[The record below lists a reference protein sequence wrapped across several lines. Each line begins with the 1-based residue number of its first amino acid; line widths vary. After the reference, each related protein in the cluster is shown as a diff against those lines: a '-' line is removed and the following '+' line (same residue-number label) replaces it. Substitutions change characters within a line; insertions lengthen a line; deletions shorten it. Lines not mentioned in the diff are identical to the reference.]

1 MGLFTVYRSHEILLL
16 YLYFKGINDMDA
28 LKENSRRYILH
39 FNLDESNY
47 SVFLSDVIRIERSV
61 EITPLPI
68 SMEFISGIISYKGQV
83 IPVID
88 IRKRLHKQTKE
99 IQLTDCYIIVKTN
112 NGMAAMIADSKFE
125 IYELDEDEIISTDKQ
140 LFESEYIHGI
150 AKTKSD
156 LMLIYDLDQFFTSND
171 RIEIA
176 SQLTQ
181 KKSMET

>member
-1 MGLFTVYRSHEILLL
+1 
-16 YLYFKGINDMDA
+16 MDT
-28 LKENSRRYILH
+28 LKENSRRYILL
-39 FNLDESNY
+39 FNLDELNY

-83 IPVID
+83 IPVVD

-112 NGMAAMIADSKFE
+112 NGMAAMITDSKFE
-125 IYELDEDEIISTDKQ
+125 IYELDEEEIISTDKQ

-150 AKTKSD
+150 AKMKSN
-156 LMLIYDLDQFFTSND
+156 LMLIYDLDQFFTNND
-171 RIEIA
+171 RIVFV
-176 SQLTQ
+176 SQLPPQ
-181 KKSMET
+181 KKSREK

>member
-1 MGLFTVYRSHEILLL
+1 
-16 YLYFKGINDMDA
+16 MDN

-39 FNLDESNY
+39 FNLDELNY

-61 EITPLPI
+61 EITPLPV

-125 IYELDEDEIISTDKQ
+125 IYEIDEEEIISTDKQ
-140 LFESEYIHGI
+140 LFGSEYIHGI
-150 AKTKSD
+150 AKMKSD
-156 LMLIYDLDQFFTSND
+156 LILIYDLDQFFTHYD
-171 RIEIA
+171 RFEFV
-176 SQLTQ
+176 SQLP
-181 KKSMET
+181 KKSREK

>member
-1 MGLFTVYRSHEILLL
+1 MYIL
-16 YLYFKGINDMDA
+16 KGINDMDA

-68 SMEFISGIISYKGQV
+68 SMKFISGIISYKGQV

-88 IRKRLHKQTKE
+88 IRKRLHKPTKE

-112 NGMAAMIADSKFE
+112 NGMAAMIADSKF
-125 IYELDEDEIISTDKQ
+125 
-140 LFESEYIHGI
+140 
-150 AKTKSD
+150 
-156 LMLIYDLDQFFTSND
+156 
-171 RIEIA
+171 
-176 SQLTQ
+176 
-181 KKSMET
+181 